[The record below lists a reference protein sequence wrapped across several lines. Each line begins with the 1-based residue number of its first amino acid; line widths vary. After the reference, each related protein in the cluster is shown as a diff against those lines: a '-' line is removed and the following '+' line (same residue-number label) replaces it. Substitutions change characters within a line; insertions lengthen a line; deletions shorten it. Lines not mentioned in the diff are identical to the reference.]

1 MNRVS
6 IQAIVFDL
14 GGTLEDIFYDDESRL
29 SAARGLLD
37 LMKSKGLDPGLSP
50 LELRDAILAGIKRLY
65 KIREEENREIPPEQI
80 WSDFIFPDG
89 RLSRARLQAAG
100 EELTVVYENTFYTRK
115 LRLEAPGALADLS
128 RHGFRLAVISNVLS
142 RGQVPLNLA
151 HYGIAQYF
159 DPIVASSVF
168 GWRKPDPRIFLEAA
182 RLMNLAPEACAY
194 VGDTISRDVIGARRA
209 GYGLAIQIK
218 SFLTT
223 KADRET
229 ETETPDETISSL
241 SQVGPLVM
249 QRNQEKIHVS
259 H

>member
-1 MNRVS
+1 MNKVV
-6 IQAIVFDL
+6 IQAVVFDL
-14 GGTLEDIFYDDESRL
+14 GGTLEDVFYDDQLRL

-50 LELRDAILAGIKRLY
+50 LELRDTIVAGIKRLY
-65 KIREEENREIPPEQI
+65 KIREKENREIPPEQI
-80 WSDFIFPDG
+80 WTDFIFPDG
-89 RLSRARLQAAG
+89 PLPQARLKAVS
-100 EELTVVYENTFYTRK
+100 EELTVAYENTFYSRA
-115 LRLEAPGALADLS
+115 LRPEAPAMLADLA
-128 RHGFRLAVISNVLS
+128 RRGFRLAVISNVLS

-151 HYGIAQYF
+151 KYGIGHYF
-159 DPIVASSVF
+159 DPVVASSVF

-223 KADRET
+223 QADRET
-229 ETETPDETISSL
+229 ETELPDQVIPDF
-241 SQVGPLVM
+241 SQVVPLIL
-249 QRNQEKIHVS
+249 QRNQEEFHVS